1 MREVQTER
9 PAKECRAVFALY
21 SEELPLGNQ
30 SGCSWTR
37 SLPSLRANLTP
48 EHRFNVR
55 RNRGDRSS
63 RAWSNGVGRTVLFY
77 REKGKAEYSAGVGW
91 EQEGK
96 RILFDIAGEA
106 VEDTFEVILRMLL
119 PFL

>member
-1 MREVQTER
+1 MER

-21 SEELPLGNQ
+21 SEELPLGNR
-30 SGCSWTR
+30 SGCFLDEKSAVPPCEFDAGT
-37 SLPSLRANLTP
+37 
-48 EHRFNVR
+48 F
-55 RNRGDRSS
+55 RGDRSS

>member
-1 MREVQTER
+1 
-9 PAKECRAVFALY
+9 PNGAPGKECRAVFALY
-21 SEELPLGNQ
+21 SEDF
-30 SGCSWTR
+30 R
-37 SLPSLRANLTP
+37 SETDPAAPGREVCRPPCEFDPGT
-48 EHRFNVR
+48 F
-55 RNRGDRSS
+55 RGDRSS

-91 EQEGK
+91 EREGK